1 MNRHN
6 VAIIV
11 VLMGILSNIAC
22 RKSEYRDTDDTA
34 NDTANFSSVD
44 RDKVVAGPI
53 RVDGMLVGPAFQ
65 KFDDPNN
72 SPLSVFRQ
80 FRGALLADD
89 LDKAI
94 SCFASYKRAEY
105 AEFYKKLRP
114 YFQKMA
120 EDMKGLA
127 LKSRRENI
135 VECELLRQEGDSIS
149 AYPIIFVKDED
160 GNWKIQEL

>member
-22 RKSEYRDTDDTA
+22 RKSEDQNT

-44 RDKVVAGPI
+44 KDKVVAGPI
-53 RVDGMLVGPAFQ
+53 RVDGMLVDPAFQ

-89 LDKAI
+89 LDKVI

-114 YFQKMA
+114 YFRKMA

-160 GNWKIQEL
+160 ENWKIQEL